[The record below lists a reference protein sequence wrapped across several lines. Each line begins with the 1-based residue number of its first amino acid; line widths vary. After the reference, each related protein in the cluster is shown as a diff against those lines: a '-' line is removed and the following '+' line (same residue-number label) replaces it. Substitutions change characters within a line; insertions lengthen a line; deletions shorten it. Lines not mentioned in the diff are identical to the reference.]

1 MPKQKRVPKGKA
13 KAKRKAPTPPK
24 KKKNNDNA
32 NRITNVSA
40 KEKKREK
47 KSKRKQI
54 EQEFKEELNKLGY
67 YIREVDGD
75 GNCLFRSVSDQLE
88 NSEKNHKFY
97 REKTV
102 EYMRANIEKFKP
114 FIEDDQTVEEY
125 IDEMAKNKQW
135 GGNLE
140 IYAMSMAL
148 HVNFY
153 IYIYQRPIYVV
164 KTCEDPK
171 QNVMLTYHEGKHY
184 NSLRKIEDG
193 GAESEKKKTNENS
206 DETNSTD
213 SEGEHINDV
222 QGLITKVD
230 HLNI

>member
-153 IYIYQRPIYVV
+153 IYI
-164 KTCEDPK
+164 
-171 QNVMLTYHEGKHY
+171 
-184 NSLRKIEDG
+184 
-193 GAESEKKKTNENS
+193 
-206 DETNSTD
+206 
-213 SEGEHINDV
+213 
-222 QGLITKVD
+222 
-230 HLNI
+230 